1 MEIPGVEQ
9 ISPPDVLEIPGVE
22 QTSPPDVLEVLGEVA
37 FRHYCSPA

>member
-22 QTSPPDVLEVLGEVA
+22 QTSPPDVLEVLGDVA
-37 FRHYCSPA
+37 FRQYCSPA